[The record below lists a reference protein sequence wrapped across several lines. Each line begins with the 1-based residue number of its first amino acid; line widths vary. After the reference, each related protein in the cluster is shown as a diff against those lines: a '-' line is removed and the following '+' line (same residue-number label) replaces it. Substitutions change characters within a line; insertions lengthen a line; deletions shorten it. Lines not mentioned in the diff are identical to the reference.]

1 MPLTEAALRVQIAV
15 IADAYFPNGG
25 LRCVLRLKK
34 PRKKARLEQLLV
46 AAGIEYTGREQNTA
60 TAQGYTVYSF
70 AAPMRSKEFTSEFW
84 ACSTEQ
90 LRIVC
95 DEVMHWDGS
104 VSEHKPT
111 QRFSTYSKASADFV
125 QYAFAGT
132 GRVARVISAVRD
144 RIRGGHRTVAT
155 EYEVSVRA
163 GGKPLFVSGMSAT
176 GERKQAI
183 TPCASP
189 DGFKYCF
196 MVPSTFLIL
205 RRNGCIFASGNTG
218 KTLATLWAYDYLKS
232 QGRANKMLV
241 ASPLSTLERTWA
253 DEVFRNFPHL
263 NVAVLHGS
271 REKRLKLL
279 ASPDIDVY
287 VVNHDGVKIIGD
299 EVLARED
306 IDVLVIDE
314 LATFRNQ
321 GSDRYKAMA
330 KLCTPGR
337 RVWGL
342 TGTPTPHG
350 PTDAWAQCKL
360 IAPENVPKYF
370 GAWRDQVM
378 QQLGQFKWIPR
389 AGSAEIVRRAMQ
401 PAIRFTRDECVDL
414 PPCMYEERHVALTA
428 EQNKAYQSMLKEF
441 HAEYESGQVTAVNA
455 GVKMNKLLQIC
466 CGAAYAT
473 DGEVVEFPV
482 TPRVQEV
489 RDIIEQAGTKVIVF
503 APFTGAL
510 GMLERELSKDFT
522 VGVIHGGVSKSERDR
537 VFGEF
542 QNGDLRV
549 IVANASAMSHGL
561 TLTAANTIVWY
572 APVHSNETFQQANG
586 RITRPGQ
593 KHTQFIICLEGS
605 AVERKIYARL
615 QNRQSAQSVLLQMV
629 EDGEA

>member
-1 MPLTEAALRVQIAV
+1 MYVSEKHKKIVLNLRQPERVLTTIPSAKTLQWKGK
-15 IADAYFPNGG
+15 D
-25 LRCVLRLKK
+25 
-34 PRKKARLEQLLV
+34 LV
-46 AAGIEYTGREQNTA
+46 A
-60 TAQGYTVYSF
+60 V
-70 AAPMRSKEFTSEFW
+70 PH
-84 ACSTEQ
+84 
-90 LRIVC
+90 RI
-95 DEVMHWDGS
+95 DEVTVLNNLG
-104 VSEHKPT
+104 V
-111 QRFSTYSKASADFV
+111 KAPSP
-125 QYAFAGT
+125 
-132 GRVARVISAVRD
+132 
-144 RIRGGHRTVAT
+144 IRH
-155 EYEVSVRA
+155 YYDW
-163 GGKPLFVSGMSAT
+163 P
-176 GERKQAI
+176 
-183 TPCASP
+183 
-189 DGFKYCF
+189 
-196 MVPSTFLIL
+196 
-205 RRNGCIFASGNTG
+205 ASGGRSPFKAQLETAAFLTLKSRAFVLNDLGTG

-473 DGEVVEFPV
+473 DGEVV
-482 TPRVQEV
+482 
-489 RDIIEQAGTKVIVF
+489 
-503 APFTGAL
+503 
-510 GMLERELSKDFT
+510 
-522 VGVIHGGVSKSERDR
+522 
-537 VFGEF
+537 
-542 QNGDLRV
+542 
-549 IVANASAMSHGL
+549 
-561 TLTAANTIVWY
+561 
-572 APVHSNETFQQANG
+572 
-586 RITRPGQ
+586 
-593 KHTQFIICLEGS
+593 
-605 AVERKIYARL
+605 
-615 QNRQSAQSVLLQMV
+615 
-629 EDGEA
+629 